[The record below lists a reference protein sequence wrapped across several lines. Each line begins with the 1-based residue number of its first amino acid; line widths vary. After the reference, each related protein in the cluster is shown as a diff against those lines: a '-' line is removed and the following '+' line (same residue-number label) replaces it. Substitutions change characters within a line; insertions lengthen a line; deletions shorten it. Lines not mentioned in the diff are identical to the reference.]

1 MYNRTNYGRYT
12 YHGLVR
18 KRFLFPKVNRTIKL
32 CTKLD
37 VAFNFRPWNVF
48 LDTLECLDINAVH
61 WEIGYEHVL
70 CVQTRQDWIMQW
82 SWLFP
87 LIWTKEGRISPFV
100 ANLDHQG
107 TYLEGNDLLFHWK
120 WTIDHAMA
128 PWRWTS
134 FRTKIAVF
142 KKGAPFSK
150 GCLCF
155 FDWKP
160 PTRCEKRGEERRGD
174 EDGGT
179 AGRVNRQYRN
189 LAASGK
195 ERLFSQRQTG
205 VQNQF
210 TATADST
217 AESQSKVAPQT
228 ALFCCHRHTSIHTS
242 GKWLLLCDEDK
253 EFQYIKWLTSPIRT
267 VL

>member
-134 FRTKIAVF
+134 FRTKIAVPR
-142 KKGAPFSK
+142 A
-150 GCLCF
+150 
-155 FDWKP
+155 
-160 PTRCEKRGEERRGD
+160 EK
-174 EDGGT
+174 T
-179 AGRVNRQYRN
+179 LHFWRN
-189 LAASGK
+189 S
-195 ERLFSQRQTG
+195 LFLLILG
-205 VQNQF
+205 N
-210 TATADST
+210 
-217 AESQSKVAPQT
+217 
-228 ALFCCHRHTSIHTS
+228 SIV
-242 GKWLLLCDEDK
+242 
-253 EFQYIKWLTSPIRT
+253 P
-267 VL
+267 